1 MTDDLLQ
8 RAVRNNAEWCDA
20 VCRAHGRPGEFREVM
35 WINRHGTPRFYPNL
49 VTLAATAE
57 PDAYMEGL
65 RELVAAGVP
74 GDWGVKDSFA
84 ALDLAPLGFRLLFDA
99 QWIARA
105 ASDPRVE
112 DAMSDVR
119 WLKVERVRELA
130 DWELAWAGVPVDL
143 KSSSLA
149 RVFLPP
155 LLADDNVAFIAAY
168 QDHRLVAG
176 AIANR
181 AANVVGWSN
190 LFVPTVQADRF
201 RGECLA
207 QVVRAFPGL
216 PVVGYETGE
225 ALAQACTLGFGT
237 VGPLRVWVRQNETE

>member
-1 MTDDLLQ
+1 MTNDLLQ
-8 RAVRNNAEWCDA
+8 RAVRNNAEWCDV

-49 VTLAATAE
+49 VTLAETAD
-57 PDAYMEGL
+57 PDAYVEDL
-65 RELVAAGVP
+65 RELVAVGVP
-74 GDWGVKDSFA
+74 GDCGVKDSFA
-84 ALDLAPLGFRLLFDA
+84 ALDLTPLGFRLLLDA

-112 DAMSDVR
+112 DAMPDVR
-119 WLKVERVRELA
+119 WLKVERPRELA
-130 DWELAWAGVPVDL
+130 DWELAWAGLPDDL

-149 RVFLPP
+149 RVFLPA
-155 LLADDNVAFIAAY
+155 LLADDNVAFIAAH
-168 QDHRLVAG
+168 QGHRLVAG
-176 AIANR
+176 AIAYR

-190 LFVPTVQADRF
+190 LFVPTVQGDRF
-201 RGECLA
+201 RAECLA

-216 PVVGYETGE
+216 PVVGYEAGE

-237 VGPLRVWVRQNETE
+237 VGPLRVWVRRNDTE

>member
-1 MTDDLLQ
+1 MTDDLVQ
-8 RAVRNNAEWCDA
+8 RAVRNNAEWCDV
-20 VCRAHGRPGEFREVM
+20 VCRAHGRPGEFREVL

-57 PDAYMEGL
+57 PDTYVEGL
-65 RELVAAGVP
+65 RELVAAEVP

-112 DAMSDVR
+112 DAMPDVR
-119 WLKVERVRELA
+119 WLKVERARELA

-143 KSSSLA
+143 KSPAPA
-149 RVFLPP
+149 RVFLPA
-155 LLADDNVAFIAAY
+155 LLADDDVAFIAAY
-168 QDHRLVAG
+168 QGPRLVAG
-176 AIANR
+176 AIAHR

-207 QVVRAFPGL
+207 QIVRTFPGL
-216 PVVGYETGE
+216 PVVGYEAGE
-225 ALAQACTLGFGT
+225 ALARARALGFGT

>member
-8 RAVRNNAEWCDA
+8 RAVRNNAEWCDV

-35 WINRHGTPRFYPNL
+35 WINRRETPRFYPNL
-49 VTLAATAE
+49 VTLAATAGPE
-57 PDAYMEGL
+57 AYVEGL
-65 RELVAAGVP
+65 RELAEAGAP

-99 QWIARA
+99 QWIALA
-105 ASDPRVE
+105 ASDPRGE
-112 DAMSDVR
+112 DVMPDVR
-119 WLKVERVRELA
+119 WLKVERARDLA
-130 DWELAWAGVPVDL
+130 DWESAWAGEPVDL

-149 RVFLPP
+149 RVFLPT

-181 AANVVGWSN
+181 AADVVGWSN

-207 QVVRAFPGL
+207 QVMRAFPGL
-216 PVVGYETGE
+216 PVVGYEAGE
-225 ALAQACTLGFGT
+225 ALVQARSLGFGT
-237 VGPLRVWVRQNETE
+237 VGPLRVWVRQNVTE